1 MKIRA
6 NNEGQTL
13 ENKIKVDIQEAN
25 QAITQLRGSITSLKS
40 TLNSMAKNNGI
51 TNLNKQI
58 KNSSSIA
65 KTLKNSINF
74 GAIYLGARQALTTLK
89 DMNEESVNYIETVNL
104 FSVSFGKGLEGL
116 NQYYE
121 KALDFQER
129 LEEKLGI
136 NIEESMRYQALFN
149 SMTKSMGLGADYAY
163 TLSENM
169 TKLGYDLASLYN
181 IDPESAMTKLRGG
194 LEGKRNP

>member
-58 KNSSSIA
+58 ISFLIIFAIADFIACWISIFKYKAKIKNDA
-65 KTLKNSINF
+65 R
-74 GAIYLGARQALTTLK
+74 YLVDL
-89 DMNEESVNYIETVNL
+89 DNEIE
-104 FSVSFGKGLEGL
+104 K
-116 NQYYE
+116 YE
-121 KALDFQER
+121 N
-129 LEEKLGI
+129 EK
-136 NIEESMRYQALFN
+136 S
-149 SMTKSMGLGADYAY
+149 
-163 TLSENM
+163 
-169 TKLGYDLASLYN
+169 
-181 IDPESAMTKLRGG
+181 
-194 LEGKRNP
+194 RN